1 MFEEPSNC
9 VGCVM
14 VNVLASSTLD
24 HVQLSYKKNK
34 PKTMILILAASPLS
48 IKREEQI
55 LVGSESGK
63 CQVFPCTV
71 VSAL

>member
-1 MFEEPSNC
+1 MFEEHSNC

-14 VNVLASSTLD
+14 VNVLASSTVD
-24 HVQLSYKKNK
+24 HVQLRYKKCK

-55 LVGSESGK
+55 LGSESGK
-63 CQVFPCTV
+63 CQAFPCTV
-71 VSAL
+71 VSVS